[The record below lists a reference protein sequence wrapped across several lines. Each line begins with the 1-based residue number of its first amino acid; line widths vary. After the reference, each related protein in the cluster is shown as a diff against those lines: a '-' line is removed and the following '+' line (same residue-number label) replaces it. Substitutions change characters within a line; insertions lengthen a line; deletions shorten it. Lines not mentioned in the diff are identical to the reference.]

1 MTTSW
6 KQRLRGARRD
16 YWRLNKQRAEPLWL
30 GMLLHAG
37 VGALVG
43 DGFTLLAALF
53 SANLLKP
60 DFWVPYLA
68 ISAQLGALIGL
79 LCHLGFRLIERLL
92 PAERLEALNR
102 GTGRDSLLVF
112 IALPAV
118 QSALG
123 LVMYQTF
130 VRSRHE
136 GVLVA
141 PRLPDKGS
149 LITFLF
155 CGAVFALLAFWRLR
169 AQLKSQLTQQQMT
182 EAQLRLLQAQIEPHF
197 LFNTLANVQ
206 GLMDYE
212 PAQARR
218 MLDAFTD
225 YLRASLQQMRAQ
237 DVSLGQELAL
247 VQSYLTVMQCRMGP
261 RLQTRIEVPA
271 ELHAARIPPLLLQP
285 LVENALHHGLEPQVR
300 GGTVLLRARPQGAGF
315 VLEIEDDGVGLA
327 HSRRHPR
334 RGNGVAL
341 KNIRDRLLAAYGPK
355 AQLLIEEAA
364 SGHGTCVRLSFPAL
378 RPAASTATQEL
389 TI

>member
-1 MTTSW
+1 MTTPRKAQLLHAW
-6 KQRLRGARRD
+6 RD
-16 YWRLNKQRAEPLWL
+16 YWHLDKQRAEPLWL
-30 GMLLHAG
+30 GLLLHAG
-37 VGALVG
+37 VGALIG

-53 SANLLKP
+53 SGHLFVT
-60 DFWVPYLA
+60 DFWLPALGT
-68 ISAQLGALIGL
+68 SAQLGVIISL
-79 LCHLGFRLIERLL
+79 LCYFGFRLTERLL
-92 PAERLEALNR
+92 PDARLQTLNQ

-112 IALPAV
+112 VGLPTLC
-118 QSALG
+118 SGLG
-123 LVMYQTF
+123 LVLFETLL
-130 VRSRHE
+130 RSQRA
-136 GVLVA
+136 GTLVA

-149 LITFLF
+149 LVTFLF
-155 CGAVFALLAFWRLR
+155 CGALFALLGFWKLR
-169 AQLKSQLTQQQMT
+169 AQLKAQLTQRQVT

-225 YLRASLQQMRAQ
+225 YLRASLQQMRAE

-247 VQSYLTVMQCRMGP
+247 VQSYLTVMQCRMGT
-261 RLQTRIEVPA
+261 RLQTRIEVPD

-315 VLEIEDDGVGLA
+315 VLEIEDNGVGLA
-327 HSRRHPR
+327 HSLRHPR

-341 KNIRDRLLAAYGPK
+341 KNIRDRLLAAYGPR
-355 AQLLIEEAA
+355 AQLQIEAAA
-364 SGHGTCVRLSFPAL
+364 SGRGTCVRLSLPSL
-378 RPAASTATQEL
+378 RPAASTVAQAL